1 MSTQDNLMIEL
12 ENYKEIRPSD
22 LNMRKTVKNVELLIT
37 AYKQEAIKAGV
48 RAAPKVTASYSIVPP
63 TYGNDFHS
71 TTESAA
77 LDNIEKFE
85 KMEYF
90 VKKINQGLERIECV
104 LDPERR
110 ERRKVIFVDKFIIGS
125 NKTRIM
131 EKLMIEHTTYHMELN
146 MAVTDFACELGI
158 EQRVTT

>member
-12 ENYKEIRPSD
+12 ENYKEVRPSD

-48 RAAPKVTASYSIVPP
+48 RAAPKVTANYSIVPP

-90 VKKINQGLERIECV
+90 VKKSIRDWNESNVFWILNEENDVKLYSWTSLLLGLIR
-104 LDPERR
+104 
-110 ERRKVIFVDKFIIGS
+110 
-125 NKTRIM
+125 
-131 EKLMIEHTTYHMELN
+131 
-146 MAVTDFACELGI
+146 LG
-158 EQRVTT
+158 

>member
-12 ENYKEIRPSD
+12 ENYKEVRPSD

-48 RAAPKVTASYSIVPP
+48 RAAPKVTASYCIVPP

-90 VKKINQGLERIECV
+90 VKKSIRDWNESNVFWILNEENDVKLYSWTSLLLGLI
-104 LDPERR
+104 
-110 ERRKVIFVDKFIIGS
+110 
-125 NKTRIM
+125 
-131 EKLMIEHTTYHMELN
+131 KL
-146 MAVTDFACELGI
+146 G
-158 EQRVTT
+158 

>member
-12 ENYKEIRPSD
+12 ENYKEVRPSD

-90 VKKINQGLERIECV
+90 VKKSIRDWNESNVFWILNEENDVKLYSWTSLLLGLI
-104 LDPERR
+104 
-110 ERRKVIFVDKFIIGS
+110 
-125 NKTRIM
+125 
-131 EKLMIEHTTYHMELN
+131 KL
-146 MAVTDFACELGI
+146 G
-158 EQRVTT
+158 